1 MPLSPPRSIMK
12 HLCTDTSQHWG
23 GISDALGGFLQ
34 KRTSITLG
42 KALSRGCNATVY
54 AAEKNTNGLEV
65 VVKAFQG
72 SAHRDFSAEL
82 RALKLLG
89 DHPNIVQ
96 LMEHH
101 VEETTNIS
109 FIFMAPLGQFDLHTL
124 MCSVD
129 SPGKCDEVHSVILG
143 SMHGLMHVHDRGL
156 VHRDVKPENVVCV
169 KGFSPPS
176 FLDGIL
182 IDFNLTCNEG
192 MMVSPAG
199 TLIYSAPE
207 VLASIKSRSRL
218 RALKT
223 QDSWSMGKIFE
234 VAVKTRCDSELDASV
249 RAGFM
254 TRDPGDRLTVGE
266 ALEIVSR

>member
-1 MPLSPPRSIMK
+1 ME
-12 HLCTDTSQHWG
+12 HLADLGMDTSKHWA
-23 GISDALGGFLQ
+23 GISNSLGGFLQ
-34 KRTSITLG
+34 KRTSIILG
-42 KALSRGCNATVY
+42 KELSRGCNAAVY
-54 AAEKNTNGLEV
+54 AAKKKTNGLEV
-65 VVKAFQG
+65 VVKAFSG
-72 SAHRDFSAEL
+72 RARRDCSVEM

-96 LMEHH
+96 LMEHY
-101 VEETTNIS
+101 VEEITNIS
-109 FIFMAPLGQFDLHTL
+109 FIFLAPLGQFDLHTL

-129 SPGKCDEVHSVILG
+129 SPGKCDDVHSVILG
-143 SMHGLMHVHDRGL
+143 SMHGLLHVHDRGL

-169 KGFSPPS
+169 KGFSPSS

-192 MMVSPAG
+192 KMVSPAG
-199 TLIYSAPE
+199 TLVYAAPE
-207 VLASIKSRSRL
+207 VLASIKSKSYI

-234 VAVKTRCDSELDASV
+234 VAAVTRCDSELDASV

-254 TRDPGDRLTVGE
+254 SREPEDRLTVGE